1 MLHEG
6 ETVSTSIWHP
16 VGAVD
21 PRKLGEARREAHN
34 AAQWPVRL
42 AHSYMAPQ
50 PQARHTL
57 LRWDPPRQALVT
69 QEFLAQLTVELRI
82 PELTLQF
89 KEDGRAVP
97 HVIEV
102 DGRTPAE
109 IEAWILVEL
118 LHRGIDRDRF
128 SKALP
133 YDFPDLMTGDTISYT
148 AKPLAAELG
157 ELSIWFANAASRLR
171 AIEKEYLAPTFG
183 SASAVW
189 CWPKAFDLA
198 ILVPMHVG
206 ADGPML
212 RAGFS
217 PGTSDCGEPHFYVA
231 PETST
236 ARATAGC
243 HAGLT
248 ATRLLQEAQPAEAAL
263 NYLRRQIAIHR
274 KRAAD

>member
-1 MLHEG
+1 MEG
-6 ETVSTSIWHP
+6 ETMSASTWQP
-16 VGAVD
+16 VGVVD
-21 PRKLGEARREAHN
+21 PRKLGEARRQAHN

-57 LRWDPPRQALVT
+57 LRWNPHRQALVT
-69 QEFLAQLTVELRI
+69 QEFLPQLTVELRL

-109 IEAWILVEL
+109 IEAWVLVEL
-118 LHRGIDRDRF
+118 LHRGVDRDRF

-133 YDFPDLMTGDTISYT
+133 FDFPGLITGDSMSYT

-157 ELSIWFANAASRLR
+157 ELTIWFGNAASRLS
-171 AIEKEYLAPTFG
+171 AIEKEYLPST
-183 SASAVW
+183 SRDASVVW
-189 CWPKAFDLA
+189 CWPKSFDLA
-198 ILVPMHVG
+198 VLVSMHAG

-217 PGTSDCGEPHFYVA
+217 PGTSDCAEPHFYVA
-231 PETST
+231 PQPSMTH
-236 ARATAGC
+236 ATTWS
-243 HAGLT
+243 HEGLA

-263 NYLRRQIAIHR
+263 DYLRRQIAFHR
-274 KRAAD
+274 KRAAN